1 MSEAPEARCEQ
12 LVYTSARR
20 TLEGT
25 GFGVLAHSPGWP
37 AHLGLTGRAL
47 GRLAAAPGGP
57 DDEVAL
63 LHREGGALVLRKR
76 SSGED
81 AMGRSG
87 NHLVHLLWDPLGE
100 LTLRELVAL
109 VEGGALLDDASGLEP
124 TAELPQLRVPL
135 LRRRPLAADPEDAG
149 SCVAAV
155 LRALPDGG
163 RAELPAALPSGGS
176 SLAVL
181 SAALPRG
188 VLRLLSLL
196 PADPGDAAGDAAVV
210 ALHLRPGAPL
220 EAPTEAAREV
230 VGAAEAGV
238 EVPDSLASW
247 ADLDRWLSA
256 RRWAVQEPD
265 TLSARQVGTVLR
277 SSEGRRW
284 LLGGGAWRAVA
295 AAEEDP
301 ETLRALRAVVTSQP
315 TRQVVAEAAARLLTD
330 RLLAGGPTPHRTL
343 RIGGLRDTR
352 LVEVLLDLQEQ
363 GGIDSLDDEG
373 RRLLET
379 ALAASPA
386 LHPARLLRPDLLA
399 ELMSERPVVDAA
411 LRSLATDDPL
421 LRRRT
426 AEALIAA
433 DPDWLAELDQWL
445 PYQELHDLLADEAR
459 ESDEDRLDQLVAAAV
474 RLPGQRGFALRSLL
488 AQAPPERAAAVLA
501 RRGDGVLEE
510 DGWPVAL
517 LREVELSR
525 RRSAWRR
532 LAGRR

>member
-37 AHLGLTGRAL
+37 AHLGLTGRTL
-47 GRLAAAPGGP
+47 GRLAAAPAGP
-57 DDEVAL
+57 GDEVAL
-63 LHREGGALVLRKR
+63 LHREGGALVYRKR

-100 LTLRELVAL
+100 LTLREVVAL
-109 VEGGALLDDASGLEP
+109 VEGGALLDDASGVEP
-124 TAELPQLRVPL
+124 TTELPQLRVPL
-135 LRRRPLAADPEDAG
+135 LRRQPLAADPEDAG

-163 RAELPAALPSGGS
+163 QAELPPALPSGGS
-176 SLAVL
+176 SVAVL
-181 SAALPRG
+181 AATLPRG

-196 PADPGDAAGDAAVV
+196 PADAGDPGDDAAVV

-220 EAPTEAAREV
+220 EAPTDAARDV
-230 VGAAEAGV
+230 VAAADAGV

-247 ADLDRWLSA
+247 TELDRWLSA
-256 RRWAVQEPD
+256 RRWAAEEPD
-265 TLSARQVGTVLR
+265 SLSARQVGTVLR

-284 LLGGGAWRAVA
+284 LLSGGAWRAVA

-301 ETLRALRAVVTSQP
+301 DTLRALRAVVTSQP

-330 RLLAGGPTPHRTL
+330 SLLAGRPTPHRTL
-343 RIGGLRDTR
+343 RLGGLRDTR
-352 LVEVLLDLQEQ
+352 LVEVMLTLQEH

-373 RRLLET
+373 QRLLET
-379 ALAASPA
+379 ALTASPA
-386 LHPARLLRPDLLA
+386 LHPGRLLRPALLA

-426 AEALIAA
+426 AEALLAA
-433 DPDWLAELDQWL
+433 DPAWLAELDQWL

-501 RRGDGVLEE
+501 RQGAGVLEE
-510 DGWPVAL
+510 DGWPPAL
-517 LREVELSR
+517 LREVEVSR

-532 LAGRR
+532 LAGRG